1 MPRFIFL
8 LVCTSFLL
16 TACNKSADSGLSE
29 STPTDPALSNSDPVS
44 EMGTDTPTSEAPSS
58 GETIPDPS
66 GTTETMELSSESAHI
81 QFVGNHTGDDPN
93 PRTGHF
99 EEFAGLLS
107 WDPES
112 ENLVEIELEIATASL
127 TTSIGNLTNHL
138 RSADFFD
145 VNEHPTLTFQ
155 STDIRSEGAGEFQVT
170 GNLTMLGNTNE
181 ITFPVRADLSSAEP
195 KLTSEFSIQRSE
207 FGMTYGMD
215 RVEDEV
221 FLTITVHGGVE

>member
-1 MPRFIFL
+1 MPRFFVLILCMSL
-8 LVCTSFLL
+8 LLS
-16 TACNKSADSGLSE
+16 ACNKSADPGASGSA
-29 STPTDPALSNSDPVS
+29 SNDPALASSDPSQDPAAETPASDASSAEEAFS
-44 EMGTDTPTSEAPSS
+44 ES
-58 GETIPDPS
+58 G
-66 GTTETMELSSESAHI
+66 GTTETLELSAESAHI

-99 EEFAGLLS
+99 EEFTGTLS
-107 WDPES
+107 WDPEA
-112 ENLVEIELEIATASL
+112 EKLIEIEVEIATPSL

-155 STDIRSEGAGEFQVT
+155 STDIGSEGPGTFQVT
-170 GNLTMLGNTNE
+170 GNLTMLGNTQE
-181 ITFPVRADLSSAEP
+181 ITFPVQADFSSGEP